1 MALKLFLSGEML
13 SHNILNRHEFR
24 THSDKMGELVESA
37 MAELAEE
44 LSQCMGLSIPAPE
57 LLKVAGAMLATE
69 TVKSALDLLVP
80 SVSSAMSFST
90 TG

>member
-1 MALKLFLSGEML
+1 
-13 SHNILNRHEFR
+13 
-24 THSDKMGELVESA
+24 MGELVESA

-44 LSQCMGLSIPAPE
+44 LSQGLGLSIPAPE

-90 TG
+90 TGWVRNRNRVQSPDGISNGLDI

>member
-1 MALKLFLSGEML
+1 
-13 SHNILNRHEFR
+13 
-24 THSDKMGELVESA
+24 MGELVESA

-44 LSQCMGLSIPAPE
+44 LSQGMGLSIPAPE

>member
-1 MALKLFLSGEML
+1 
-13 SHNILNRHEFR
+13 
-24 THSDKMGELVESA
+24 MGELVESA

-44 LSQCMGLSIPAPE
+44 LSQGLGLSIPAPE